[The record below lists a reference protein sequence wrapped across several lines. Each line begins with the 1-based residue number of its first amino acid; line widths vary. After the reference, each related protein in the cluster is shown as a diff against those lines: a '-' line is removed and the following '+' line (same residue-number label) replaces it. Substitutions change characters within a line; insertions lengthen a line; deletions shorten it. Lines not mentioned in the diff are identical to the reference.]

1 MAKNTENN
9 NVETVETVD
18 NNKVKMSDIIVEQED
33 SMPKKIIKWVLGGLA
48 CVATGVAGFFIG
60 RASKGDDDNDSDNS
74 VENDNSEE

>member
-18 NNKVKMSDIIVEQED
+18 NKVKMSDIIVEQED

-60 RASKGDDDNDSDNS
+60 RASKGDDDNDDSDNS
-74 VENDNSEE
+74 SVENEE